1 MFWLLP
7 PLLLVFSSPGNTAS
21 QDSSKPLRVN
31 GVLGEAVTLSLKPP
45 VPTGIQS
52 TTWLH
57 NGNSIAFILP
67 KAVSDSNFFVTD
79 PEWKDRL
86 QPAENYSLR
95 LSNLTGADAGRYC
108 AQMTIQT
115 SKEFSCYTLQVF
127 RRLRNVQ
134 TASHTWLSETG
145 TCEIHLTCFVENSKD
160 TFIRW
165 QVVGNTSVNEANLSI
180 SWDSRNSGE
189 QEFTCIA
196 ENPVSNISL
205 SVSTQR
211 LCEGVLSTKN
221 QPDAKWIVTVVVVV
235 LMCTAITV
243 GLLVWRKKDRLWRTA
258 ETIRNIDYVSVSP
271 GNTVY
276 AHVTHPNR
284 QINSPTPV
292 KSSDFST
299 IYSTVHQSKEPLHQR
314 REFPHICL
322 KTLSAC
328 LLTLQVSIYT
338 CYPPRKTFRPLDLTL
353 NPVMLPHLMC
363 HLSYAI
369 KYLFLFKV
377 LYCTLSRKGTMMIL
391 SLYPEPLAHR
401 KCSTDTF

>member
-7 PLLLVFSSPGNTAS
+7 PLALVFSSPGNTAS
-21 QDSSKPLRVN
+21 QNSSNPLTVN
-31 GVLGEAVTLSLKPP
+31 GVLGESVTLSLKLP
-45 VPTGIQS
+45 VPTDIQS
-52 TTWLH
+52 ITWLH
-57 NGNSIAFILP
+57 DGNSIAFILP
-67 KAVSDSNFFVTD
+67 KAAPDLHFFVTD
-79 PEWKDRL
+79 PERKDRL
-86 QPAENYSLR
+86 QLAENHSLR
-95 LSNLTGADAGRYC
+95 LSNLTAADAGRYC

-115 SKEFSCYTLQVF
+115 SREFSCYTLQVF
-127 RRLRNVQ
+127 RRLRNLQ

-145 TCEIHLTCFVENSKD
+145 TCEIHMTCFVENSKD
-160 TFIRW
+160 TFVRW
-165 QVVGNTSVNEANLSI
+165 QVVGNTSINEANLTI

-221 QPDAKWIVTVVVVV
+221 QPDTKWIITVVVVI
-235 LMCTAITV
+235 LMCTVTTV
-243 GLLVWRKKDRLWRTA
+243 GLFVWRRKNCLWRTA

-299 IYSTVHQSKEPLHQR
+299 IYSTVHQSKESKPISSR
-314 REFPHICL
+314 
-322 KTLSAC
+322 TTA
-328 LLTLQVSIYT
+328 
-338 CYPPRKTFRPLDLTL
+338 L
-353 NPVMLPHLMC
+353 NNV
-363 HLSYAI
+363 I
-369 KYLFLFKV
+369 
-377 LYCTLSRKGTMMIL
+377 
-391 SLYPEPLAHR
+391 
-401 KCSTDTF
+401 

>member
-7 PLLLVFSSPGNTAS
+7 PLALVFSSPGNTAS
-21 QDSSKPLRVN
+21 QDSSKPLTVN

-57 NGNSIAFILP
+57 DGNSIAFILP
-67 KAVSDSNFFVTD
+67 KAAPDSHFFVTD
-79 PEWKDRL
+79 PERKDRL
-86 QPAENYSLR
+86 QLAENYSLR
-95 LSNLTGADAGRYC
+95 LSNLTAADAGHYC

-115 SKEFSCYTLQVF
+115 SREFSCYTLQVF
-127 RRLRNVQ
+127 RRLRNIQ

-160 TFIRW
+160 TFVRW
-165 QVVGNTSVNEANLSI
+165 QVVGNTSVNEANLTI

-211 LCEGVLSTKN
+211 LCEGIFHFSTP
-221 QPDAKWIVTVVVVV
+221 QTQSP
-235 LMCTAITV
+235 
-243 GLLVWRKKDRLWRTA
+243 A

-284 QINSPTPV
+284 QTSSPTLV

-299 IYSTVHQSKEPLHQR
+299 IYSTVHQSKESKPISSR
-314 REFPHICL
+314 
-322 KTLSAC
+322 TTA
-328 LLTLQVSIYT
+328 
-338 CYPPRKTFRPLDLTL
+338 L
-353 NPVMLPHLMC
+353 NNV
-363 HLSYAI
+363 I
-369 KYLFLFKV
+369 
-377 LYCTLSRKGTMMIL
+377 
-391 SLYPEPLAHR
+391 
-401 KCSTDTF
+401 

>member
-1 MFWLLP
+1 MFWLLL
-7 PLLLVFSSPGNTAS
+7 PLALVFSSPGNTAS
-21 QDSSKPLRVN
+21 QDSSKPLTVN

-57 NGNSIAFILP
+57 DGNSIAFILP
-67 KAVSDSNFFVTD
+67 KAAPDSHFFVTD
-79 PEWKDRL
+79 PERKDRL
-86 QPAENYSLR
+86 QVAENYSLR
-95 LSNLTGADAGRYC
+95 LSNLTAADAGHYC

-115 SKEFSCYTLQVF
+115 SREFSCYTLQVF

-160 TFIRW
+160 TFVRW
-165 QVVGNTSVNEANLSI
+165 QVVGNTSVNEANLTI

-211 LCEGVLSTKN
+211 LCE
-221 QPDAKWIVTVVVVV
+221 
-235 LMCTAITV
+235 
-243 GLLVWRKKDRLWRTA
+243 A
-258 ETIRNIDYVSVSP
+258 ETIRNTDYVSISP

-276 AHVTHPNR
+276 AHVTHPNW
-284 QINSPTPV
+284 QTNSPTLV

-299 IYSTVHQSKEPLHQR
+299 IYSTVHQSKESKPISSR
-314 REFPHICL
+314 
-322 KTLSAC
+322 TTA
-328 LLTLQVSIYT
+328 
-338 CYPPRKTFRPLDLTL
+338 L
-353 NPVMLPHLMC
+353 NNV
-363 HLSYAI
+363 I
-369 KYLFLFKV
+369 
-377 LYCTLSRKGTMMIL
+377 
-391 SLYPEPLAHR
+391 
-401 KCSTDTF
+401 

>member
-7 PLLLVFSSPGNTAS
+7 PLALVFSSPGNTAS
-21 QDSSKPLRVN
+21 QDSSKPLTVN

-57 NGNSIAFILP
+57 DGNSIAFILP
-67 KAVSDSNFFVTD
+67 KAAPDSHFFVTD
-79 PEWKDRL
+79 PERKDRL
-86 QPAENYSLR
+86 QLAENYSLR
-95 LSNLTGADAGRYC
+95 LSNLTAADAGHYC

-115 SKEFSCYTLQVF
+115 SREFSCYTLQVF
-127 RRLRNVQ
+127 RRLRNIQ

-160 TFIRW
+160 TFVRW
-165 QVVGNTSVNEANLSI
+165 QVVGNTSVNEANLTI

-211 LCEGVLSTKN
+211 LCEAVLSTKN
-221 QPDAKWIVTVVVVV
+221 QPDTKWIITVVVVI
-235 LMCTAITV
+235 LMCTVITV
-243 GLLVWRKKDRLWRTA
+243 GLFVWRKKDCLWRTGIFHFSTPQTQSPA

-284 QINSPTPV
+284 QTSSPTLV

-299 IYSTVHQSKEPLHQR
+299 IYSTVHQSKESKPISSR
-314 REFPHICL
+314 
-322 KTLSAC
+322 TTA
-328 LLTLQVSIYT
+328 
-338 CYPPRKTFRPLDLTL
+338 L
-353 NPVMLPHLMC
+353 NNV
-363 HLSYAI
+363 I
-369 KYLFLFKV
+369 
-377 LYCTLSRKGTMMIL
+377 
-391 SLYPEPLAHR
+391 
-401 KCSTDTF
+401 

>member
-1 MFWLLP
+1 PMCRFPSLL
-7 PLLLVFSSPGNTAS
+7 PGNTAS
-21 QDSSKPLRVN
+21 QDSSKPLTVN

-45 VPTGIQS
+45 VPKGIQS

-67 KAVSDSNFFVTD
+67 KAASDSNFFVTD

-95 LSNLTGADAGRYC
+95 LSNLTAEDAGRYC

-160 TFIRW
+160 TFVRW

-196 ENPVSNISL
+196 ENPVSSISL

-221 QPDAKWIVTVVVVV
+221 QPDTKWIVTVVVVT
-235 LMCTAITV
+235 LMCTAIAV
-243 GLLVWRKKDRLWRTA
+243 GLFVWRKKDCLWRTA
-258 ETIRNIDYVSVSP
+258 ETVRNIDYVSVSP

-284 QINSPTPV
+284 VSLFSFILHHCHSKPI
-292 KSSDFST
+292 SSRT
-299 IYSTVHQSKEPLHQR
+299 T
-314 REFPHICL
+314 
-322 KTLSAC
+322 A
-328 LLTLQVSIYT
+328 
-338 CYPPRKTFRPLDLTL
+338 L
-353 NPVMLPHLMC
+353 NNV
-363 HLSYAI
+363 I
-369 KYLFLFKV
+369 
-377 LYCTLSRKGTMMIL
+377 
-391 SLYPEPLAHR
+391 
-401 KCSTDTF
+401 

>member
-7 PLLLVFSSPGNTAS
+7 PLVLVFSSPGNTAS
-21 QDSSKPLRVN
+21 QDSSKPLTVN

-57 NGNSIAFILP
+57 DGNSIAFILP
-67 KAVSDSNFFVTD
+67 KTAPDSHFFVTD
-79 PEWKDRL
+79 PERKDRL
-86 QPAENYSLR
+86 QLAENYSLR
-95 LSNLTGADAGRYC
+95 LSNLTAADAGHYC

-115 SKEFSCYTLQVF
+115 SREFSCYTLQVF
-127 RRLRNVQ
+127 RRLRNIQ

-145 TCEIHLTCFVENSKD
+145 TCEIHLTCFVENSND
-160 TFIRW
+160 TFVRW
-165 QVVGNTSVNEANLSI
+165 QVVGNTSVNEANLTI

-221 QPDAKWIVTVVVVV
+221 QPDTKWIITVVVVI
-235 LMCTAITV
+235 LMCTVITV
-243 GLLVWRKKDRLWRTA
+243 GLFVWRKKDCLWRTGIFHFSTPQTQSPA

-284 QINSPTPV
+284 
-292 KSSDFST
+292 
-299 IYSTVHQSKEPLHQR
+299 PLHQR

-369 KYLFLFKV
+369 KYLF
-377 LYCTLSRKGTMMIL
+377 
-391 SLYPEPLAHR
+391 
-401 KCSTDTF
+401 